1 MPLDPA
7 IRYLIVN
14 ADDLGMHPS
23 YDEAIFDAHEHGILT
38 SASLA
43 ATGASFAAACE
54 RARRVWT
61 LGLGVHLVLHD
72 ERPVS
77 DPARV
82 RTLVGPDGRFPGLHA
97 QLRRLVLGRLDKD
110 EVALEWNAQI
120 QKVRDEGLQPDH
132 IDGHCH
138 LHALPSIGPLAH
150 RLARQHGIRCARAS
164 EATRWREYSDASP
177 GRWPVSL
184 FITAASRAT
193 WMLSRSGLRRP
204 ARFVGMVKSGELEV
218 EWLESALRAL
228 EPGRVSELLAH
239 PGMGTEPGEPWGD
252 HGPARRRQ
260 EHDALVA
267 PRTKELA
274 RELGIELVTYAKL
287 AEA

>member
-7 IRYLIVN
+7 TRYLIVN
-14 ADDLGMHPS
+14 ADDLGMHAS
-23 YDEAIFDAHEHGILT
+23 FDGAIFDAHERGILT

-43 ATGASFAAACE
+43 ATGTSFAAACE
-54 RARRVWT
+54 RARRTWT

-97 QLRRLVLGRLDKD
+97 QLRRLLLGRLDK
-110 EVALEWNAQI
+110 EEIAREWNAQI

-138 LHALPSIGPLAH
+138 LHAMPSIGPLAH
-150 RLARQHGIRCARAS
+150 HLARQHGIRCARAS
-164 EATRWREYSDASP
+164 EATRLAEFRGTPP

-193 WMLSRSGLRRP
+193 WALSRQGLARP
-204 ARFVGMVKSGELEV
+204 ARFVGMVKSGDLDLS
-218 EWLESALRAL
+218 WLLAALGRL
-228 EPGRVSELLAH
+228 EPGKVSELLCH
-239 PGMGTEPGEPWGD
+239 PSLGEEPGEPWGD
-252 HGPARRRQ
+252 HGPARRRR
-260 EHDALVA
+260 EYEALVD
-267 PRTKELA
+267 PR
-274 RELGIELVTYAKL
+274 AKAAL
-287 AEA
+287 AEARVELATYARLTGS